1 MSVPG
6 SLSRRALCRGGAAM
20 AAAGALGPA
29 PAAAAEALALRRGD
43 WDRFKTAFVTPAGA
57 VRDSGNGGISHS
69 EGQGYAMLLAVA
81 FDDPAAFLGLWRW
94 TRETLRVRDDAL
106 FAWKWN
112 PASGRVEDANNASD
126 GDLLIAWALL
136 RAHGRWGEPAWRDE
150 ARRIM
155 ADLAARCVL
164 HGPGGTLL
172 LPGAE
177 GFRREGGV
185 VVNPSYWVFPALA
198 RLAAEHPEGPWA
210 ALFASGEALL
220 DAFAGAGLGLP
231 PDWCLVGDRLGPAEG
246 FSYAFGFD
254 AIRVPLYHRWAVPA
268 ARSRSRLAPVAAW
281 ARRHGSAARTPATV
295 DLGTGAVAPY
305 PLSAGGQAVLML
317 AQATV
322 DGAPP
327 RLPPWRE
334 DLDYYAATLL
344 LLARLAATETPS

>member
-1 MSVPG
+1 MSVGGLP
-6 SLSRRALCRGGAAM
+6 SRRALCAGAA
-20 AAAGALGPA
+20 AF
-29 PAAAAEALALRRGD
+29 AAAAPLGAAARAAEPVHPRRAEWEA
-43 WDRFKTAFVTPAGA
+43 FKTAFVTPAGA
-57 VRDSGNGGISHS
+57 VRDSGNRGISHS
-69 EGQGYAMLLAVA
+69 EGQGYGMLLAVA

-106 FAWKWN
+106 FAWKWD
-112 PASGRVEDANNASD
+112 PATGRVEDPNNASD

-136 RAHGRWGEPAWRDE
+136 RAHARWGEPAWRDE

-164 HGPGGTLL
+164 HRDTGPLL

-177 GFRREGGV
+177 GFLREAGV

-198 RLAAEHPEGPWA
+198 RLAVEDPEGPWA

-268 ARSRSRLAPVAAW
+268 LRARPRLAPVAAW
-281 ARRHGSAARTPATV
+281 ARRHGSAARTPATI

-305 PLSAGGQAVLML
+305 PLSAGGQAVLLL
-317 AQATV
+317 AEATV
-322 DGAPP
+322 EGAAP
-327 RLPPWRE
+327 RLPRWRD
-334 DLDYYAATLL
+334 DLDYYSAVLL
-344 LLARLAATETPS
+344 LLTRLAATETPA